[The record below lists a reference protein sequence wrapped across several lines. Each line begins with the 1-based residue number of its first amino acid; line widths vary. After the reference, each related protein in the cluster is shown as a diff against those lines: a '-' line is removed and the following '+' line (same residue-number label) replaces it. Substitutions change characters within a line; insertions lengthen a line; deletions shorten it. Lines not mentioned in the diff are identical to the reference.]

1 MLDNIEVFTQSSIR
15 IKSSQGTIYLDPFQ
29 IKTEPHDADYILITH
44 DHYDHFSVDDIKK
57 IAKISTILV
66 VPARMEDDAKEFER
80 EVGGIVTVKP
90 GVYKEI
96 SGLEIETIPAYNTV
110 KPFHPRR
117 AEWVGYIL
125 RVEGKRIYIAGDT
138 GLTKEA
144 KQVKE
149 ARQVKCDIALL
160 PVGGTY
166 TMDTRRAA
174 ELANTIR
181 PEYVIP
187 THYGSIVGKQSDGQ
201 TFAALVKSPVKVVEK
216 IQYFD

>member
-15 IKSSQGTIYLDPFQ
+15 VKSGVGTIYVDPFRM
-29 IKTEPHDADYILITH
+29 KEEPHDADYVLITH
-44 DHYDHFSVDDIKK
+44 DHYDHFSIEDIHKVIK
-57 IAKISTILV
+57 NTTILV
-66 VPARMEDDAKEFER
+66 VPARMEDDAKELER
-80 EVGGIVTVKP
+80 EVGSIITVKP

-125 RVEGKRIYIAGDT
+125 RVDGKRIYIAGDT

-144 KQVKE
+144 
-149 ARQVKCDIALL
+149 RQVRCDIALV

-166 TMDTRRAA
+166 TMDTKRAA
-174 ELANTIR
+174 ELINTIR
-181 PEYVIP
+181 PEYAIP

-201 TFAALVKSPVKVVEK
+201 TFAQLVKSPVKVVEK

>member
-29 IKTEPHDADYILITH
+29 IKTESHDADYILITH

-57 IAKISTILV
+57 VAKISTILV
-66 VPARMEDDAKEFER
+66 VPARMEDDAKELAND
-80 EVGGIVTVKP
+80 VASIVTVKP

-125 RVEGKRIYIAGDT
+125 RVDGKRIYVAGDT
-138 GLTKEA
+138 GLT
-144 KQVKE
+144 KE

-160 PVGGTY
+160 PIGGTY
-166 TMDTRRAA
+166 TMDTKRAA

-201 TFAALVKSPVKVVEK
+201 TFASLVKSPVKVVEK
-216 IQYFD
+216 IKFD

>member
-1 MLDNIEVFTQSSIR
+1 MIDNIEVFTQSSIR

-29 IKTEPHDADYILITH
+29 IKMEPHDADYILITH

-66 VPARMEDDAKEFER
+66 VPARMEDDAKELAND
-80 EVGGIVTVKP
+80 VASIVTVKP

-125 RVEGKRIYIAGDT
+125 RADGKRIYVAGDT
-138 GLTKEA
+138 GLT
-144 KQVKE
+144 KE

-174 ELANTIR
+174 ELANTIK

-201 TFAALVKSPVKVVEK
+201 TFASLVKSPVKVVEK
-216 IQYFD
+216 IKFD

>member
-15 IKSSQGTIYLDPFQ
+15 VKSGVGTIYVDPFRM
-29 IKTEPHDADYILITH
+29 KEESHDADYVLITH
-44 DHYDHFSVDDIKK
+44 DHYDHFSIEDIHKVIK
-57 IAKISTILV
+57 DTTIIV
-66 VPARMEDDAKEFER
+66 VPARMEDDAKEFEH

-110 KPFHPRR
+110 KHFHPRR

-144 KQVKE
+144 KQV
-149 ARQVKCDIALL
+149 RCDIALV

-166 TMDTRRAA
+166 TMDTKRAA
-174 ELANTIR
+174 ELINTIR

>member
-1 MLDNIEVFTQSSIR
+1 MIDNIEVFTQSSIR

-66 VPARMEDDAKEFER
+66 VPARMEDDAKELAND
-80 EVGGIVTVKP
+80 VASIVTVKP

-125 RVEGKRIYIAGDT
+125 RADGKRIYVAGDT

-144 KQVKE
+144 KQV
-149 ARQVKCDIALL
+149 RCDIALL
-160 PVGGTY
+160 PIGGTY
-166 TMDTRRAA
+166 TMDAKRAA
-174 ELANTIR
+174 ELANIIR
-181 PEYVIP
+181 PDYVIP

-201 TFAALVKSPVKVVEK
+201 TFASLVKSPVKVVEK
-216 IQYFD
+216 IQYFE

>member
-1 MLDNIEVFTQSSIR
+1 MLNNIEVFTQSSIR

-66 VPARMEDDAKEFER
+66 VPARMEDDAKELAND
-80 EVGGIVTVKP
+80 VASIVTVKP

-125 RVEGKRIYIAGDT
+125 RADGKRIYVAGDT
-138 GLTKEA
+138 GLT
-144 KQVKE
+144 KE

-174 ELANTIR
+174 ELANTIK

-201 TFAALVKSPVKVVEK
+201 TFASLVKSPVKVVEK
-216 IQYFD
+216 IKFD